1 MCKSENQLELLIF
14 PLLNAAKYYRGKFG
28 GTEIWIWSEISF
40 LRVDT
45 INLVSARN
53 GKVGRIY
60 FLIVMP
66 VYGTVSREGSIFSW
80 LWLSPARTTHLTGHM
95 GASRSRKSSAA
106 QDGTGAELVM
116 AGGWHTPSRWE
127 AWDRHQESEKP
138 QLLEEERPLWKKLR
152 AATRAGAHLV
162 DHMWQAPRTFVVPVP
177 PFTSQ
182 APTPA
187 KCSLPTKPAD
197 SSVFPFSCQ
206 FWFEQ
211 SSGLSKVLV

>member
-1 MCKSENQLELLIF
+1 MVMAFS
-14 PLLNAAKYYRGKFG
+14 R
-28 GTEIWIWSEISF
+28 
-40 LRVDT
+40 
-45 INLVSARN
+45 ARN
-53 GKVGRIY
+53 T
-60 FLIVMP
+60 P
-66 VYGTVSREGSIFSW
+66 HWPHGSKP
-80 LWLSPARTTHLTGHM
+80 PAHGSSS
-95 GASRSRKSSAA
+95 SRSRKSSAA

-211 SSGLSKVLV
+211 SSGLSKVERLQIIREMLRLLIVLLLRVFCHRGRSWSFGQ

>member
-1 MCKSENQLELLIF
+1 MPPN
-14 PLLNAAKYYRGKFG
+14 NRGGKFG

-80 LWLSPARTTHLTGHM
+80 LWLSPARATHLTGHM

-127 AWDRHQESEKP
+127 AWDRHQAGNQKSSH
-138 QLLEEERPLWKKLR
+138 LLEQESQLTWRRRELTWR
-152 AATRAGAHLV
+152 RAG
-162 DHMWQAPRTFVVPVP
+162 
-177 PFTSQ
+177 
-182 APTPA
+182 
-187 KCSLPTKPAD
+187 SLR
-197 SSVFPFSCQ
+197 
-206 FWFEQ
+206 
-211 SSGLSKVLV
+211 SK